1 MLTLDGL
8 KAYLLLQMKTARK
21 RCTVLY
27 QTVLTRQLDRCI
39 VWYNVVQQWCVKMKN
54 TKYTATK
61 NQTQKRPGWTVSF
74 RHPLRVDS
82 NGKPGLKVRR
92 GLGTTD
98 EAQAEELVGQLN
110 QLLQDDIWWN
120 ATKRQEAEKTF
131 PKIIVAIFY
140 DDIQAGA
147 ADTWSLR
154 ENEIPL
160 PGADEGYS
168 RVLFVGT
175 TGAGKTSLL
184 RHLIGSDPDKDR
196 FPSTSTAK
204 TTISDIEVVQSS
216 GTYQAVVTFFS
227 EHYIQ
232 ANIEDC
238 ITKACVASWEGQS
251 DKKVAERF
259 LNHDNQKFRLSY
271 LLGSFKE
278 DEAVENED
286 EWDFTDDAASIEPET
301 GNDDLHPDFVSE
313 NLKSL
318 NEYLASIK
326 KISDTVAPA
335 LEKELGEDLAKL
347 STEDKSAAEDLFE
360 EKVQEEELFNYLT
373 QDILDDIKSKI
384 QLYDEGK
391 FERKASGWPVK
402 WRYESEDRDEFIN
415 QVRWFSSNYASHFGK
430 LLTPIVDG
438 VRVKGPLY
446 PIYTET
452 ESNLVL
458 LDGQGLGHTPD
469 SSSSVTTHITRKFK
483 EVDVIL
489 LVDNAQQPMQA
500 APLAVMR
507 AVAASGYYEKLA
519 IAFTHFDQVSG
530 DNLPTFGDK
539 KSHVLASV
547 NSALNNLKDSL
558 GSPVIKAI
566 EKGLENKSFM
576 LGAMQNASKDLPKG
590 VMNQLNKMTK
600 TFMDATKPPE
610 LPDAKPIYVSAG
622 LDFAVQAAAD
632 TFQQVWQGRLG
643 LKVQDGVKS
652 EHWTRVKALNRR
664 IAGELDDEYDSLQP
678 VADLVSRLSES
689 ISRFLDNPTS
699 WTYTPKDNEAEQAVI
714 SNIRRSVYDSLHE
727 VSKDRLITN
736 QLQDWRTA
744 YEYKGTGSTSRRSLG
759 IRSIYE
765 TAAPVPSAVM
775 TEAAAEFLDN
785 AKSIVYAAIDEN
797 GGEITS

>member
-1 MLTLDGL
+1 
-8 KAYLLLQMKTARK
+8 MKS
-21 RCTVLY
+21 
-27 QTVLTRQLDRCI
+27 
-39 VWYNVVQQWCVKMKN
+39 
-54 TKYTATK
+54 TKYSATK
-61 NQTQKRPGWTVSF
+61 NQTPKRPGWAVSF
-74 RHPLRVDS
+74 RHPLRTDS

-98 EAQAEELVGQLN
+98 EEQAEDLVGQMN
-110 QLLQDDIWWN
+110 QLLQDDSWWN
-120 ATKRQEAEKTF
+120 AAKRQEAEKMF
-131 PKIIVAIFY
+131 AKKVVDIFF

-147 ADTWSLR
+147 IDTYLLR
-154 ENEIPL
+154 EEQIPM
-160 PGADEGYS
+160 PSRDDGYS

-204 TTISDIEVVQSS
+204 TTISDIEVIQSNDP
-216 GTYQAVVTFFS
+216 YQAVVTFFS

-238 ITKACVASWEGQS
+238 ITKACVASWANQS
-251 DKKVAERF
+251 DKKVADKF
-259 LNHDNQKFRLSY
+259 LNHEDQKFRLGY
-271 LLGSFKE
+271 ILGNYKE
-278 DEAVENED
+278 DESPVDDD
-286 EWDFTDDAASIEPET
+286 EWGFQDEPHSEKLKEDK
-301 GNDDLHPDFVSE
+301 DDLSADFVSD
-313 NLKSL
+313 NLETL
-318 NEYLASIK
+318 NEYLLRVNSIANN
-326 KISDTVAPA
+326 TAQT
-335 LEKELGEDLAKL
+335 LEKELGEDLEKL
-347 STEDKSAAEDLFE
+347 NTEDKSAAEDLFE
-360 EKVQEEELFNYLT
+360 EKVQEDETFNQLT
-373 QDILDDIKSKI
+373 QDILDDIKGKI
-384 QLYDEGK
+384 QLYDEGEFTK
-391 FERKASGWPVK
+391 KSSGWPVT
-402 WRYESEDRDEFIN
+402 WVYNSEDRDEFIK
-415 QVRWFSSNYASHFGK
+415 QVRWFSSNYAAHFGK

-438 VRVKGPLY
+438 VRVKGQLY
-446 PIYTET
+446 PTYSET
-452 ESNLVL
+452 NLNLVL

-507 AVAASGYYEKLA
+507 SVASSGYYEKLA
-519 IAFTHFDQVSG
+519 IAFTHFDMVEG

-566 EKGLENKSFM
+566 EKRLENQSFM
-576 LGAMQNASKDLPKG
+576 LGGMQKSSNNLPKG
-590 VMNQLNKMTK
+590 FIKQLDSMTQA
-600 TFMDATKPPE
+600 FMAAIEPPE
-610 LPDAKPIYVSAG
+610 LPDAKPVYVSAG

-664 IAGELDDEYDSLQP
+664 IAGELDDGYDSLLP

-699 WTYTPKDNEAEQAVI
+699 WTYEPKDNEAEQSVI
-714 SNIRRSVYDSLHE
+714 STIRQSVYDALHE
-727 VSKDRLITN
+727 ISRDRIITS
-736 QLQDWRTA
+736 QLNDWRAA
-744 YEYKGTGSTSRRSLG
+744 YAYRGAGSTSRRSLE

-775 TEAAAEFLDN
+775 TEASAKFLDN
-785 AKSIVYAAIDEN
+785 AKAIVATAIQEN
-797 GGEITS
+797 GGEMSN

>member
-1 MLTLDGL
+1 
-8 KAYLLLQMKTARK
+8 
-21 RCTVLY
+21 
-27 QTVLTRQLDRCI
+27 
-39 VWYNVVQQWCVKMKN
+39 MKN
-54 TKYTATK
+54 LKYTATK
-61 NQTQKRPGWTVSF
+61 SSTSKRPGWSVSF
-74 RHPLRVDS
+74 RHPLRTDV

-98 EAQAEELVGQLN
+98 EVQADELVGQLN

-120 ATKRQEAEKTF
+120 ATKRAEAETVF
-131 PKIIVAIFY
+131 SNTIVNIFY
-140 DDIQAGA
+140 DDIQAGSP
-147 ADTWSLR
+147 DTWSLR

-160 PGADEGYS
+160 PGADVGYS

-184 RHLIGSDPDKDR
+184 RHLIGSDPEEDR

-204 TTISDIEVVQSS
+204 TTISDIEVIQSQ
-216 GTYQAVVTFFS
+216 GAYQAVVTFFS

-232 ANIEDC
+232 ANVEDC
-238 ITKACVASWEGQS
+238 ITKACVAAWEGQS
-251 DKKVAERF
+251 DKKIAEKF
-259 LNHDNQKFRLSY
+259 LSHDDQKFRLSY
-271 LLGSFKE
+271 ILGSFKE
-278 DEAVENED
+278 DKHFENED
-286 EWDFTDDAASIEPET
+286 EWAFEDNSVNEEQDAA
-301 GNDDLHPDFVSE
+301 NDDLSANFISE

-318 NEYLASIK
+318 TNYLERIK
-326 KISDTVAPA
+326 NISSEIVLG
-335 LEKELGEDLAKL
+335 LESDLGENLTKL
-347 STEDKSAAEDLFE
+347 NTEDKSAAEDLFE
-360 EKVQEEELFNYLT
+360 ERVQEDESFNYLT
-373 QDILDDIKSKI
+373 QDVLDDIKSKI
-384 QLYDEGK
+384 QLYDNNRFNK
-391 FERKASGWPVK
+391 KASGWPITWK
-402 WRYESEDRDEFIN
+402 YETDNRNDFIK
-415 QVRWFSSNYASHFGK
+415 QVRWFSSNYAGHFGK

-446 PIYTET
+446 PVYPET
-452 ESNLVL
+452 NAKLVL

-483 EVDVIL
+483 DVDVIL

-530 DNLPTFGDK
+530 DNLPTFDDK

-547 NSALNNLKDSL
+547 NSALNNLKNSL

-566 EKGLENKSFM
+566 EKHLESQSFM
-576 LGAMQNASKDLPKG
+576 LGGMQYASKKLPKG
-590 VMNQLNKMTK
+590 VINQLNSMTQSFIK
-600 TFMDATKPPE
+600 AITPPE
-610 LPDAKPIYVSAG
+610 MPDAKPVYVSAG

-632 TFQQVWQGRLG
+632 TFQQIWQGRLG

-689 ISRFLDNPTS
+689 ISRFLDNPTR
-699 WTYTPKDNEAEQAVI
+699 WTSTPKDNETEQAVI
-714 SNIRRSVYDSLHE
+714 SNIRRSVYTSLHE
-727 VSKDRLITN
+727 VSKNRLITN
-736 QLQDWRTA
+736 QLNDWRTA
-744 YEYKGTGSTSRRSLG
+744 YSFKGAGSTSRRSLG

-765 TAAPVPSAVM
+765 TAAPVPSAIM
-775 TEAAAEFLDN
+775 TEASAEFLEK
-785 AKSIVYAAIDEN
+785 AKSIVYSAIKDN
-797 GGEITS
+797 GGEIQG